1 VKLAVCAA
9 IVSLIAL
16 AASAQETDACQ
27 GGLCGGD
34 SLGGFFDK
42 LEAGPHPGARPINIL
57 QIGDSHSA
65 NDNFSGG
72 WRELLQAR
80 YGNGG
85 RGEMVPG
92 RPYDGYTTRGV
103 TVTQSPGWLTQDIF
117 QAPFRDQQEHALFG
131 ASGYRQTAQAAG
143 ARMTLSAD
151 TPDFS
156 FRRFVVCAVYG
167 PGEGAYTIRMGE
179 SVTPVSLEAPS
190 SRVGCTTVQSERRQ
204 SLAEIDVDAG
214 PVTLTSWGSFAD
226 DGGITVSNFG
236 VVGTQI
242 KNYAETDDAALRA
255 ELETYAPD
263 LIVIEFGTNDGFVG
277 HFEPQDY
284 ELALRGQITRLR
296 RLSDHTPILL
306 LGAPDAD
313 TDRAALADNG
323 LTYPGTPRPAPG
335 FWYPPPALA
344 EVRDIQ
350 RRVAR
355 SMGVAFWD
363 WSSRMGGPGTAD
375 RWANA
380 DPPLMRKDRVHY
392 TAEGGRRLAALL
404 DTDFE
409 AAKAAYI
416 LSAR

>member
-1 VKLAVCAA
+1 MRLAVCAA
-9 IVSLIAL
+9 IASLVAL
-16 AASAQETDACQ
+16 AASAQESGTCQ

-42 LEAGPHPGARPINIL
+42 LDAGPHPGDRPLNIL

-72 WRELLQAR
+72 WRELLQAQ

-85 RGEMVPG
+85 RGEMMPG
-92 RPYDGYTTRGV
+92 RPYDGYMTRGV
-103 TVTQSPGWLTQDIF
+103 TVEQSPGWVTQTIF
-117 QAPFRDQQEHALFG
+117 DAPFRDQQAHALFG

-143 ARMTLSAD
+143 ARMTMSAD

-156 FRRFVVCAVYG
+156 FRRFVVCAAYG
-167 PGEGAYTIRMGE
+167 PGAGAYTIRLGE
-179 SVTPVSLEAPS
+179 SVTQVSLDAAEAK
-190 SRVGCTTVQSERRQ
+190 VGCTTVQSERRQ
-204 SLAEIDVDAG
+204 SLAEVDVDAG
-214 PVTLTSWGSFAD
+214 PVTLTSWGGFGD

-242 KNYAETDDAALRA
+242 KNYAETDDQAVRA

-277 HFEPQDY
+277 HFEPADY
-284 ELALRGQITRLR
+284 ELTLRGQIARLK
-296 RLSDHTPILL
+296 RLSNHTPILL

-323 LTYPGTPRPAPG
+323 LAYPGAPRPGPG

-344 EVRDIQ
+344 DVREIQ

-363 WSSRMGGPGTAD
+363 WSTRMGGPGTAD

-392 TAEGGRRLAALL
+392 TADGGRKVAGLL
-404 DTDFE
+404 DSDFE

>member
-1 VKLAVCAA
+1 VKLALCAV
-9 IVSLIAL
+9 IVSLVAL
-16 AASAQETDACQ
+16 TASAQESDLCQ

-34 SLGGFFDK
+34 SLGPFFDK
-42 LEAGPHPGARPINIL
+42 LEAGTRPGDRPLNIL

-72 WRELLQAR
+72 WRELLQAH
-80 YGNGG
+80 YGSGG

-92 RPYDGYTTRGV
+92 RPYDGFTTRGV
-103 TVTQSPGWLTQDIF
+103 TVEQTPGWVTQNIF
-117 QAPFRDQQEHALFG
+117 DAPFRDQQQHALFG
-131 ASGYRQTAQAAG
+131 ATGYRQTAEAAG

-151 TPDFS
+151 TPDFT
-156 FRRFVVCAVYG
+156 FKRFVVCAVEG
-167 PGEGAYTIRMGE
+167 PGAGAYTIQLGE
-179 SVTPVSLEAPS
+179 AVTKVNLDAPTTK
-190 SRVGCTTVQSERRQ
+190 VGCTSVRAERRQ
-204 SLAEIDVDAG
+204 SVAEVNVDSG
-214 PVTLTSWGSFAD
+214 PVTITSWGSFGD
-226 DGGITVSNFG
+226 DGGVTVSNFG

-242 KNYAETDDAALRA
+242 KNYAETDDAAVRE
-255 ELETYAPD
+255 ELATYAPD
-263 LIVIEFGTNDGFVG
+263 LIVLEFGTNDGFVG
-277 HFEPQDY
+277 HFEPGDY
-284 ELALRGQITRLR
+284 ELTLRSQIARLR
-296 RLSDHTPILL
+296 RLSNHTPILL

-313 TDRAALADNG
+313 TDRTALAGNG
-323 LTYPGTPRPAPG
+323 PSEAGTPQPGPG

-344 EVRDIQ
+344 DVREIQ

-392 TAEGGRRLAALL
+392 TATGGRKLAGLL
-404 DTDFE
+404 DDDFE

>member
-1 VKLAVCAA
+1 MKLALCAVIA
-9 IVSLIAL
+9 SLVAL
-16 AASAQETDACQ
+16 TASAQEQDFCQ

-34 SLGGFFDK
+34 SLGAFFNK
-42 LEAGPHPGARPINIL
+42 LEAGPRPGARPLNIL

-72 WRELLQAR
+72 WRDLLQAH

-85 RGEMVPG
+85 RGEMTPG
-92 RPYDGYTTRGV
+92 RPYEGYMTHGV
-103 TVTQSPGWLTQDIF
+103 TVDQSPGWVTQNIF
-117 QAPFRDQQEHALFG
+117 DAPFRELQQHALFG
-131 ASGYRQTAQAAG
+131 ATGYRQTAEAAG
-143 ARMTLSAD
+143 ARMTMTAD
-151 TPDFS
+151 TPEFS

-167 PGEGAYTIRMGE
+167 PGAGAYTIRVGDK
-179 SVTPVSLEAPS
+179 VTQVSLDAAQS
-190 SRVGCTTVQSERRQ
+190 KVDCTTIESDRRQ
-204 SLAEIDVDAG
+204 SNAELDVDSG
-214 PVTLTSWGSFAD
+214 PVTITSWGSFAD
-226 DGGITVSNFG
+226 DGGVTVSNFG

-242 KNYAETDDAALRA
+242 KNYAETDDAAVRA
-255 ELETYAPD
+255 ELGAYAPD
-263 LIVIEFGTNDGFVG
+263 LIVLEFGTNDGFVG
-277 HFEPQDY
+277 HFEPEDY
-284 ELALRGQITRLR
+284 ELTLRSQIARLK
-296 RLSDHTPILL
+296 RLSHNTPILL

-313 TDRAALADNG
+313 TDRTVLADNG
-323 LTYPGTPRPAPG
+323 PADAGTPRPGPG

-344 EVRDIQ
+344 DVRAIQ

-355 SMGVAFWD
+355 SMGVAYWD

-392 TAEGGRRLAALL
+392 TAAGGRKLAGLL
-404 DTDFE
+404 DDDFE

>member
-16 AASAQETDACQ
+16 AASAQDAGACQ

-34 SLGGFFDK
+34 SLGAFFDK
-42 LEAGPHPGARPINIL
+42 LDAGPREGGRPLGIL

-72 WRELLQAR
+72 WRELLQAE

-92 RPYDGYTTRGV
+92 RPYEGYRTHGV
-103 TVTQSPGWLTQDIF
+103 TVDQSPGWVTQTIF
-117 QAPFRDQQEHALFG
+117 DAPFRNLQEHALFG
-131 ASGYRQTAQAAG
+131 AAGYRQTAQTAG
-143 ARMTLSAD
+143 ARMTMSAD
-151 TPDFS
+151 TADFG
-156 FRRFVVCAVYG
+156 FKRFVVCAVEA
-167 PGEGAYTIRMGE
+167 PGAGAYTIRLGE
-179 SVTPVSLEAPS
+179 AVTHVSLDAPETKL
-190 SRVGCTTVQSERRQ
+190 GCTTVHTEHRQ
-204 SLAEIDVDAG
+204 SLAEVDVDSG
-214 PVTLTSWGSFAD
+214 PVTLTSWGSFGD
-226 DGGITVSNFG
+226 DGGVTVSNFG

-242 KNYAETDDAALRA
+242 KHYAVTDDAAVRA

-263 LIVIEFGTNDGFVG
+263 LIVLEFGTNDGFVG
-277 HFEPQDY
+277 HFDPEDY
-284 ELALRGQITRLR
+284 ELTLRSQIARLQ
-296 RLSDHTPILL
+296 RLSNRTPILL

-313 TDRAALADNG
+313 TDRTDLAANGPADA
-323 LTYPGTPRPAPG
+323 GTPRPGPG

-344 EVRDIQ
+344 DVREIQ

-355 SMGVAFWD
+355 SMGIAFWD
-363 WSSRMGGPGTAD
+363 WSRRMGGPGTAD

-392 TAEGGRRLAALL
+392 TADGGRKLAALL
-404 DTDFE
+404 DADFE

-416 LSAR
+416 LSAH